1 MSKKRVRA
9 DNCKRVVVN
18 GQARKICF
26 KDGKIVSN
34 RPYKAK
40 GK

>member
-1 MSKKRVRA
+1 MPKKKKPTKY
-9 DNCKRVVVN
+9 CKRVVVN

-26 KDGKIVSN
+26 NHGKITSN
-34 RPYKAK
+34 KPFKQ

>member
-1 MSKKRVRA
+1 MPKKKRA
-9 DNCKRVVVN
+9 DYCKRVVVN

-26 KDGKIVSN
+26 HKGKIVSN
-34 RPYKAK
+34 KPYKSK